1 MPDTPPASPGPDA
14 PVVPPGASFDD
25 AAVQAVGETVR
36 HAAGVLAGLQDLLQ
50 RLDSS
55 INDAAA
61 QRRTEIEIG
70 QLITR
75 TNEFVERS
83 VAEAE
88 EQARHLVAEAEF
100 EATRIVAAA
109 KEQAHRLIEEAKQSS
124 ALPPEAVRQL
134 QVTIDGFGH
143 LNGELL
149 RELTA
154 LGQTLATYARP
165 PAPTVPAAAPPPPAQ
180 PASLETGSAPTSDAQ
195 TPPVPEPERI
205 PDGYWSLYRP
215 AGSFWPDGDP
225 VDAGSALPKPTT

>member
-1 MPDTPPASPGPDA
+1 MPVTPQATPGVDA
-14 PVVPPGASFDD
+14 PLVPSGAALDD
-25 AAVQAVGETVR
+25 AAVRAVGDTVR
-36 HAAGVLAGLQDLLQ
+36 HAAGVLSGLQELLQ
-50 RLDSS
+50 RLDAS
-55 INDAAA
+55 IADAAA
-61 QRRTEIEIG
+61 QRRTEVEIG

-75 TNEFVERS
+75 TNEFVERT

-149 RELTA
+149 RELNA

-165 PAPTVPAAAPPPPAQ
+165 PAPVVPGAPPPPPPGSA
-180 PASLETGSAPTSDAQ
+180 AGSAPG
-195 TPPVPEPERI
+195 TPSGPEPA

-225 VDAGSALPKPTT
+225 VDTGTSAAKLTS